1 MRMAW
6 QRRGAAGLLAIVLLG
21 GCQKLDQFDTKGT
34 AAYCGPIV
42 IGQFV
47 RTPEQLGGFN
57 RDIRL
62 RVDVDMDA
70 ATTSPATI
78 TSDDAA
84 DGQCAPRATFAG
96 AKLRVTPEVVSDP
109 LSTLTFEEGQVH
121 NFVGWVDSTCR
132 GSMLSV
138 VSLYK
143 NDRVEVRFLWPS
155 PTGAPA
161 TSATGDAG
169 APPAQPRDGF
179 ALFTLKRYEQGCG
192 Y

>member
-1 MRMAW
+1 MTRMPRL
-6 QRRGAAGLLAIVLLG
+6 RRVLPFAAIALSV
-21 GCQKLDQFDTKGT
+21 GCQRLEQYDTKGT

-47 RTPEQLGGFN
+47 RTPEQFGGFN

-62 RVDVDMDA
+62 RVEVDMDA
-70 ATTSPATI
+70 ATTAPATI
-78 TSDDAA
+78 TSDDAL
-84 DGQCAPRATFAG
+84 DGPCAPRATFAG

-121 NFVGWVDSTCR
+121 NFIGWVDSTCR
-132 GSMLSV
+132 GTMMSV
-138 VSLYK
+138 LSLYK
-143 NDRVEVRFLWPS
+143 NDRMEMRFLWPE
-155 PTGAPA
+155 GAA
-161 TSATGDAG
+161 ARAAG
-169 APPAQPRDGF
+169 PDGGVTNNQSRDGF